1 MRPSK
6 PLEPQPPGRASGDGS
21 PSGTFARRRPA
32 ARAAEQLTDGQWHR
46 LHPATP
52 LLRGGFALVVIVGFV
67 LNNFRERL
75 LEFVIPDPGGQHGGG
90 GGNGGNDGDPV
101 DYVIANRLE
110 WVAVLAVLALL
121 VILVG
126 IFYLSWR
133 MNSFRVTDET
143 VEVRSGVI
151 FRTNRRAR
159 LDRIQGINVQRP
171 LFARIFGAA
180 KLEIDQAGHDANVPL
195 AYLRSA
201 SADDVRR
208 AILSRASGV
217 REAEQ
222 QNGDPSRGAGLI
234 EQRLHEFMAS
244 PLGEDTERET
254 GAAAARNPWAASG
267 DDRRGQ
273 SPSVV
278 RMHLGRLIG
287 SAVLSGFTLFLAL
300 IIAAVVVSIAT
311 TGQFFLLV
319 IFFPTIIGSFS
330 YYSRRV
336 VKSLRYSIAST
347 RDGIRIGWGLLSTS
361 NETLPPGRIHSVR
374 LSQPLAWRPFGW
386 WEVKINRASHSS
398 TKGADNMANTTILP
412 VGSAADVTKV
422 LQLILPELVG
432 LTAADVA
439 VQDALDRGEATPADV
454 IESQPRRAVE
464 EGARALS
471 LIEAGMTSKGRDGGF
486 TTSPRRGQW
495 LRWFSWRRNGFRTA
509 PGAVLLRKGAIWR
522 QLIVVPLPR
531 VQSVGLRQGPL
542 LRRLRLAEIELH
554 TVQGPITAEIGA
566 LDAQDAMAFFQTAR
580 PRRCRGGSRRP
591 DAPLA
596 RHRGRCRGRLDLRRR
611 RDLAGAH
618 PGTAVAGAARVGA

>member
-1 MRPSK
+1 MRPSH
-6 PLEPQPPGRASGDGS
+6 PLEPGGPGASGGPAEPGR
-21 PSGTFARRRPA
+21 PSGPSKPGS
-32 ARAAEQLTDGQWHR
+32 AENLVDGQWHR

-52 LLRGGFALVVIVGFV
+52 LLRGGFALVVVLGIV

-75 LEFVIPDPGGQHGGG
+75 LELVLPDPGGRRGGG
-90 GGNGGNDGDPV
+90 GDSGDPI

-110 WVAVLAVLALL
+110 WVALLALLALL

-180 KLEIDQAGHDANVPL
+180 RLEINQAGHDANVPL

-217 REAEQ
+217 REAEHES
-222 QNGDPSRGAGLI
+222 GTARGSTGLI

-244 PLGEDTERET
+244 PLGEDTEREASL
-254 GAAAARNPWAASG
+254 AAFHDPKREAG
-267 DDRRGQ
+267 

-287 SAVLSGFTLFLAL
+287 AALLSGFTFFLAL
-300 IIAAVVVSIAT
+300 VIAAVVVSIVT

-319 IFFPTIIGSFS
+319 IFFPTILGSFG
-330 YYSRRV
+330 YYSRRI

-361 NETLPPGRIHSVR
+361 NETLPPGRIHSIR
-374 LSQPLAWRPFGW
+374 LSQPIAWRPFGW
-386 WEVKINRASHSS
+386 WEVKINRASHASG
-398 TKGADNMANTTILP
+398 KGADGQANTTILP
-412 VGSAADVTKV
+412 VGSRADVTKV
-422 LQLILPELVG
+422 LELILPELVG

-439 VQDALDRGEATPADV
+439 VQDALNRGETTVSDV
-454 IESQPRRAVE
+454 VDAQPRRAVE
-464 EGARALS
+464 EGRRALS
-471 LIEAGMTSKGRDGGF
+471 LIEAGMTSTGADGGF

-542 LRRLRLAEIELH
+542 LRRLRLAEVELH
-554 TVQGPITAEIGA
+554 TVAGPITAEIGA
-566 LDAQDAMAFFQTAR
+566 LDAHEAMAFF
-580 PRRCRGGSRRP
+580 GGSSR
-591 DAPLA
+591 DAV
-596 RHRGRCRGRLDLRRR
+596 
-611 RDLAGAH
+611 
-618 PGTAVAGAARVGA
+618 TAARADRTHRWLDAQGGDSPPPVAPPAAPPAWPAPAASERKVEG

>member
-1 MRPSK
+1 MSSWRPG
-6 PLEPQPPGRASGDGS
+6 PELPPQGPRSGPDNI
-21 PSGTFARRRPA
+21 RPA
-32 ARAAEQLTDGQWHR
+32 IDAEHLTDGEWHR

-52 LLRGGFALVVIVGFV
+52 LLRGGFAFVVILGFV

-75 LEFVIPDPGGQHGGG
+75 VTLFIPGPDGRRGSSGAGG
-90 GGNGGNDGDPV
+90 DGDPV
-101 DYVIANRLE
+101 DFVIANRLE
-110 WVAVLAVLALL
+110 WLAVLAVLLLL

-126 IFYLSWR
+126 VFSLSWR
-133 MNSFRVTDET
+133 MNTFRVTGET

-171 LFARIFGAA
+171 MFARLFGAA
-180 KLEIDQAGHDANVPL
+180 KLEINQAGHDANVPL

-208 AILSRASGV
+208 AILRRASGV
-217 REAEQ
+217 RETEEAE
-222 QNGDPSRGAGLI
+222 GTSRPATGLI
-234 EQRLHEFMAS
+234 EQRLHEFMSS

-254 GAAAARNPWAASG
+254 ARADGLQGPVDPEAAT
-267 DDRRGQ
+267 
-273 SPSVV
+273 SVV
-278 RMHLGRLIG
+278 RMHTGRLIG

-300 IIAAVVVSIAT
+300 VIAAVVVSIAT
-311 TGQFFLLV
+311 TGQYFLLV
-319 IFFPTIIGSFS
+319 IFFPTILGSFS

-361 NETLPPGRIHSVR
+361 NETLPPGRIHSVL

-398 TKGADNMANTTILP
+398 TKGADNMSNTTILP
-412 VGSAADVTKV
+412 VGSKADVTRV
-422 LQLILPELVG
+422 LELILPELVG

-439 VQDALDRGEATPADV
+439 VQDALDRGETTPSDA
-454 IESQPRRAVE
+454 IRAQPRRAVE

-471 LIEAGMTSKGRDGGF
+471 LIEAGMTSTGAEGGF
-486 TTSPRRGQW
+486 TTSPRRAQV

-509 PGAVLLRKGAIWR
+509 PGALLLRKGAIWR

-531 VQSVGLRQGPL
+531 LQSVGLRQGPL

-554 TVQGPITAEIGA
+554 TVQGPITADIGA
-566 LDAQDAMAFFQTAR
+566 LDAQEATAFFRSAATDAVTAAR
-580 PRRCRGGSRRP
+580 ADRTHRWLDARGGTVDEQPGWPAPSPQSRI
-591 DAPLA
+591 
-596 RHRGRCRGRLDLRRR
+596 LDE
-611 RDLAGAH
+611 
-618 PGTAVAGAARVGA
+618 